1 MFLCNLININIHF
14 NEGMCKSLIN
24 ELRFKI
30 GEQYE
35 LNEFNL
41 KTLDSTFNNGLEYE
55 NYEYLKDDVKTLF
68 GLRLLTNVIL
78 QYNADILSGI
88 IYKLALNDL
97 DNLITRL
104 NSYLSID
111 KKLDTE
117 KFILGKTFTV
127 FIFQEFSVSLDIEK
141 DIKLRVI
148 KSLG

>member
-1 MFLCNLININIHF
+1 
-14 NEGMCKSLIN
+14 MCKSLLK

-41 KTLDSTFNNGLEYE
+41 KTLESTFNNGLEYE
-55 NYEYLKDDVKTLF
+55 NYEYLKGDVKTLF
-68 GLRLLTNVIL
+68 GLRLLSNVIL

-127 FIFQEFSVSLDIEK
+127 FRFQEFSVSLDIEK
-141 DIKLRVI
+141 DIELRVI

>member
-1 MFLCNLININIHF
+1 
-14 NEGMCKSLIN
+14 MCKSLIN

>member
-1 MFLCNLININIHF
+1 
-14 NEGMCKSLIN
+14 MCKSLLK

-41 KTLDSTFNNGLEYE
+41 KTLDSIFNNGLEYE

-141 DIKLRVI
+141 DIVLRVI